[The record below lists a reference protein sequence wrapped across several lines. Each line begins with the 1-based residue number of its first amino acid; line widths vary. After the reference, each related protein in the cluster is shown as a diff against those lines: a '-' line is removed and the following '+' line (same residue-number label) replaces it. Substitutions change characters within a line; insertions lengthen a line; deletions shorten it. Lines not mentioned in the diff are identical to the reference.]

1 MKQTNSNYSDHT
13 KHRYLRPFFFIKKTL
28 LLFNETNK
36 SQLLCDSF
44 IYYDSKTKETFV
56 LQLIITSLSYKVDV
70 DPFRQKY

>member
-13 KHRYLRPFFFIKKTL
+13 KHRYLRPFFIKKTL